1 MTGVQTCALPISLDR
16 DGKQR
21 WRSNAH
27 RFRES
32 LGRSADGCRVYAKT
46 MDGELVAVATG
57 KPEYTELWT
66 VDMGIGY
73 DHAPCIV
80 AESNGLV
87 YCGSRH
93 GIVTVVDPE
102 RQVVVASFTLG
113 VSEINGIDV
122 DPETGLVYV
131 SLIEGSVWQ
140 IADLRNLS
148 TRPVPAV
155 IGR

>member
-1 MTGVQTCALPISLDR
+1 
-16 DGKQR
+16 
-21 WRSNAH
+21 
-27 RFRES
+27 
-32 LGRSADGCRVYAKT
+32 
-46 MDGELVAVATG
+46 
-57 KPEYTELWT
+57 
-66 VDMGIGY
+66 MGIGY

-87 YCGSRH
+87 YCGSRR

-131 SLIEGSVWQ
+131 SLSEGSVWQ